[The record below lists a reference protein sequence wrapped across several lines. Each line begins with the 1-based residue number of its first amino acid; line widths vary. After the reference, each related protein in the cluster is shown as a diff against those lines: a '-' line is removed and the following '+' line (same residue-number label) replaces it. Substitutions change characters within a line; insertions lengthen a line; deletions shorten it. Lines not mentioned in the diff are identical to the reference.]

1 MNHSETSAFH
11 VFDPVNGCL
20 RFCGKLSYC
29 TGADEKTRISPTNS
43 FVTPPGTCLADY
55 ALDLLLSLMLLLLLL
70 LPWLLVVLFTRVG
83 CELDLI
89 DDQVMGVHSV
99 HWRDTPVGGLSL
111 FYFAIWSN

>member
-1 MNHSETSAFH
+1 
-11 VFDPVNGCL
+11 
-20 RFCGKLSYC
+20 
-29 TGADEKTRISPTNS
+29 
-43 FVTPPGTCLADY
+43 
-55 ALDLLLSLMLLLLLL
+55 MLLLLLL